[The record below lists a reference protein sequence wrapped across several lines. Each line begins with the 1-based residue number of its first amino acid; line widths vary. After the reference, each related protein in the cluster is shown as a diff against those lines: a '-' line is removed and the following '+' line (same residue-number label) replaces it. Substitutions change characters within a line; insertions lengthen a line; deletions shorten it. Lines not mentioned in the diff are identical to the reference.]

1 MGAVFL
7 NILSAVFN
15 IFSFTLLIPILQI
28 LFEMDS
34 KVYEFMPWD
43 STGSLKD
50 IAVNNF
56 YYYVSH
62 MIEVNGPSMTLLF
75 LGLFLAFMTLLKTA
89 CYFASSGSHD
99 SFAYRSS
106 SGYSYY
112 GLLKG
117 DVITFGHFF
126 QKNGNEILSLMYE
139 W

>member
-89 CYFASSGSHD
+89 CYFASSAVMIPLRVRAHR
-99 SFAYRSS
+99 AR
-106 SGYSYY
+106 
-112 GLLKG
+112 
-117 DVITFGHFF
+117 
-126 QKNGNEILSLMYE
+126 E
-139 W
+139 

>member
-75 LGLFLAFMTLLKTA
+75 LGLFLALFRLLL
-89 CYFASSGSHD
+89 CFFGSLD
-99 SFAYRSS
+99 SFAFWSS

-117 DVITFGHFF
+117 DVITFGLFF
-126 QKNGNEILSLMYE
+126 RRTERRYYRSYE